1 MKNTDAETRDNSVA
15 DDVATGEDAAA
26 ERGVKLLRPVERGG
40 EKITYVEITGA
51 IEQAGSLRGLSL
63 TDVLNLK
70 TDAMFTLLPRVTS
83 PRLDEVTLKKMSSR
97 DFIQLCAV
105 AVNFM
110 SEPDSG
116 GKSAQETAA

>member
-1 MKNTDAETRDNSVA
+1 M
-15 DDVATGEDAAA
+15 ATGEDAAA